1 MGVMA
6 KRKPRK
12 PHQPSGGPERH
23 ALAMLERAV
32 VERLTTR
39 ARKAVARGQDLDIDE
54 WAERELEPGEERSD
68 EEKGEIMMFAIA
80 QQFEYRIEN
89 GSLLG
94 YVRSFMRR
102 NPLYLNGSS
111 LDIAKAVWQH
121 ATWCAVK
128 DAVDH
133 LIDETDANGEPRFLR
148 GRDDPN
154 LLYPNPGF
162 EGD

>member
-1 MGVMA
+1 VSRQ
-6 KRKPRK
+6 RKPRK
-12 PHQPSGGPERH
+12 RPPAGGPERH

-32 VERLTTR
+32 VERLTLR
-39 ARKAVARGQDLDIDE
+39 ARKAVKRGRDLDLDE

-80 QQFEYRIEN
+80 QQFEFRVEN

-111 LDIAKAVWQH
+111 LEIAKAVWQH
-121 ATWCAVK
+121 ATWCAIE

-148 GRDDPN
+148 SRDDPEV
-154 LLYPNPGF
+154 LFPNPDF
-162 EGD
+162 EPG